1 MEMEEA
7 VMVTS
12 LFPKVNLQKEKQAAF
27 KDNVNKQPCALSP
40 FFFPTDD
47 DPSYHSPPAHL

>member
-12 LFPKVNLQKEKQAAF
+12 LFPKVNLRKEKQAAF
-27 KDNVNKQPCALSP
+27 TDNVNKQPCAVSP
-40 FFFPTDD
+40 
-47 DPSYHSPPAHL
+47 SPPPPR